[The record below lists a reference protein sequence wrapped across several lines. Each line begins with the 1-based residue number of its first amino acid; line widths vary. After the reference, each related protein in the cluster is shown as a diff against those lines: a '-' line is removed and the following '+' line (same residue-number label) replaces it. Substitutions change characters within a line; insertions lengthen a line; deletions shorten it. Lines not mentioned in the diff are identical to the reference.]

1 MRTLL
6 LSLVSRAQAL
16 VAARERDESG
26 VASETVVIA
35 GLVAAAL
42 VVVGVVT
49 AFINGQLSVLGG

>member
-1 MRTLL
+1 MRALL
-6 LSLVSRAQAL
+6 VKLLSRAQP
-16 VAARERDESG
+16 AARERDDSG

-42 VVVGVVT
+42 VVVAVVT

>member
-6 LSLVSRAQAL
+6 LSLFSRAQAL
-16 VAARERDESG
+16 VAARERDDSG

>member
-1 MRTLL
+1 MRALL
-6 LSLVSRAQAL
+6 VMLLSRAQA
-16 VAARERDESG
+16 AATRERDDRG

-42 VVVGVVT
+42 VVVAVVT

>member
-16 VAARERDESG
+16 VAERERDESG

>member
-6 LSLVSRAQAL
+6 LSLFSRVQAL

>member
-1 MRTLL
+1 MRALLVNL
-6 LSLVSRAQAL
+6 LSRAHAAA
-16 VAARERDESG
+16 AARERDNSG

>member
-1 MRTLL
+1 
-6 LSLVSRAQAL
+6 
-16 VAARERDESG
+16 
-26 VASETVVIA
+26 VVIA

>member
-1 MRTLL
+1 MRALL
-6 LSLVSRAQAL
+6 VMLLSRAQA
-16 VAARERDESG
+16 AARERDDCG

-42 VVVGVVT
+42 VVVAVVT